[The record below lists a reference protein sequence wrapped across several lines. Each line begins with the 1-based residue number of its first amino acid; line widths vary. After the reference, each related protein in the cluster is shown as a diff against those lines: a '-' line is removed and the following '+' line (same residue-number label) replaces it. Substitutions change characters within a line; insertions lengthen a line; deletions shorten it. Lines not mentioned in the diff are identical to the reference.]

1 MQVLIDKSTVHFVGS
16 QEHIVC
22 KMNTYFVVSC
32 LLAFT
37 ARVAAAPH
45 GHGVAYLP
53 ITTVDKINDPSYA
66 FDYAVND
73 PSTGDNKAQWE
84 ARHGDVVKGAYS
96 LVEPD
101 GNIRLVEYTADPVR
115 GFNAV
120 VKKTGPS
127 IHSVALPVAK
137 PIAVA
142 PVVEHVAPVVAHDV
156 APVLTHDIGPIVNH
170 GVGPI
175 IHEVAPLAPLV
186 HDIGPIAPLVHEA
199 PLITPLIA
207 PLDIHYPLLHY
218 APSYGPLVSVSGTTY
233 GAKGNIVRRWTA
245 GPMSLDGKKITIRT
259 KHH

>member
-1 MQVLIDKSTVHFVGS
+1 
-16 QEHIVC
+16 
-22 KMNTYFVVSC
+22 MNTYFAVSC

-142 PVVEHVAPVVAHDV
+142 PLVEHVAPVVAHDV
-156 APVLTHDIGPIVNH
+156 APV
-170 GVGPI
+170 
-175 IHEVAPLAPLV
+175 APLAPVV

-259 KHH
+259 KH